1 MKPLVVIPARGGSKG
16 IPRKN
21 IKSLDGKP
29 LIYYTI
35 EAAREVFDDEL
46 ICVSTDNVEIK
57 EVVERTGLEVP
68 FLRPEELATDA
79 AGMREVLLHAVDY
92 FESTG
97 YDVDT
102 IVSLQPTSPFR
113 KGTHIK
119 EALEMYELGLDR
131 VVSVK
136 ETDANP
142 YFVLFE
148 ENEKGFLEQ
157 SKIGN
162 FKRRQDCPKVWE
174 LNGAIYVINVE
185 SLREKAM
192 PEFKKVR
199 KYEMSQESSLDIDTP
214 LDWELTK
221 LLLKRNR

>member
-16 IPRKN
+16 IPRKK

-119 EALEMYELGLDR
+119 EALEMYELALDR

-157 SKIGN
+157 SKLGN

>member
-119 EALEMYELGLDR
+119 EALEMYELALDR